1 MSSMIPK
8 CIFCQRGDEVIP
20 LISMQYQGNQVWICP
35 QHIPVLIH
43 KPQRLSDKLPGMDIQ
58 NVDD

>member
-1 MSSMIPK
+1 
-8 CIFCQRGDEVIP
+8 
-20 LISMQYQGNQVWICP
+20 MQYQGNQVWICP

-58 NVDD
+58 NVEDHEH